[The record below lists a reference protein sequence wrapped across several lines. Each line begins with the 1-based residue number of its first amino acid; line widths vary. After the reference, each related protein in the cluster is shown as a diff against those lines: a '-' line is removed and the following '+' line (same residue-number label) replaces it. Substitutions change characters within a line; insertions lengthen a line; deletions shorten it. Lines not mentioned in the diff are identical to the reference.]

1 MHEKMIFQVSFP
13 SMAKN
18 YFGDAEFD
26 EAYFTGTHPAGYSG
40 GYDKQKLARDFDCYT
55 HFKEDAEFIK
65 NLGIDSYL
73 EIGCACGY
81 LMEELLK
88 LGVKVKGW
96 DISKFIVEKASP
108 EIRPFIEIK
117 SIDEIGSLPNKS
129 FDLVHVSSVLGY
141 VREEKLDYYLSEINR
156 IAKKY
161 VIVYAGTPAE
171 DDMSEENSIR
181 LINQPDDWWNRK
193 YSEYFKARDL
203 ENCVWEVK

>member
-1 MHEKMIFQVSFP
+1 MKKS
-13 SMAKN
+13 S

-26 EAYFTGTHPAGYSG
+26 EAYFTGKLKAGYKG
-40 GYDKQKLARDFDCYT
+40 GYDKKKLEKDFDCYT
-55 HFKEDAEFIK
+55 HFTEDAKYIK
-65 NLGIDSYL
+65 DLGIDSYL

-108 EIRPFIEIK
+108 VIRPFIEIK
-117 SIDEIGSLPNKS
+117 SIDEISLLPDKS

-141 VREEKLDYYLSEINR
+141 MREEKLDYYLSQLDR

-161 VIVYAGTPAE
+161 VIVYAGTPDE
-171 DDMSEENSIR
+171 DDMPAENSIR
-181 LINQPDDWWNRK
+181 LINRPDDWWNRK
-193 YSEYFKARDL
+193 FVEYFKAYDL
-203 ENCVWEVK
+203 KNCVWKAR